1 MKTMYDV
8 QQLLKRFGIFVYTK
22 DRIADLDLMHEEV
35 KNLYDAKLISKTIYQ
50 QAILLIR
57 KEMRIVKK
65 L

>member
-1 MKTMYDV
+1 METMYDV
-8 QQLLKRFGIFVYTK
+8 QQLLKRFGIFIYTK
-22 DRIADLDLMHEEV
+22 DRIADLDLMQEEV
-35 KNLYDAKLISKTIYQ
+35 KNLYDAKLISMTIYQ